1 MEKYCLLG
9 KKLSHSMSPFIHNEL
24 FNLSKKE
31 GVYELLELENLDNFN
46 QIIEKY
52 NSFNVTIPYKECVY
66 KLCDSIDK
74 SAIPYR
80 AVNCVDKNRK
90 GYNTDVDG
98 FRKSVES
105 IISSYDIKVLLLGFG
120 GVGKMIAKQFNS
132 EKLTIAIRNITDE
145 KIKDIKSF
153 LGNGVTI
160 VDIEKNILGN
170 FDLIVNATPIGM
182 YPNVDFSPI
191 PMSVVK
197 NSKAVYDTI
206 YNPYQ
211 TKLLE
216 YAKECNI
223 PYKCGL
229 DMLVYQAVVS
239 HEYWYC
245 AKFSSEDIRVLIKKV
260 KDYMENRK

>member
-9 KKLSHSMSPFIHNEL
+9 KKLSHSMSPFIHKEL
-24 FNLSKKE
+24 FKLSKKE
-31 GVYELLELENLDNFN
+31 GVYELLELEDLENFN
-46 QIIEKY
+46 QVIKDY
-52 NSFNVTIPYKECVY
+52 NSFNVTIPYKESIY
-66 KLCDSIDK
+66 KMCDRIDE
-74 SAIPYR
+74 SAIPYK

-145 KIKDIKSF
+145 KLKDIQSF
-153 LGNGVTI
+153 LGDSVSI
-160 VDIEKNILGN
+160 VDIEKDIVGK

-197 NSKAVYDTI
+197 NAKAVYDTI

-211 TKLLE
+211 TKLLS
-216 YAKECNI
+216 YAKECII

-239 HEYWYC
+239 HEYWYG
-245 AKFSSEDIRVLIKKV
+245 AKFSNEDIKVLITKV